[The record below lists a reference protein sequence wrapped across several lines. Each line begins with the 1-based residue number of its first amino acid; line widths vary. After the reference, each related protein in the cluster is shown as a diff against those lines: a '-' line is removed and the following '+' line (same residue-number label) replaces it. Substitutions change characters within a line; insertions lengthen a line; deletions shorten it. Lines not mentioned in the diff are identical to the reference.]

1 MVKMLKIIRLKLRC
15 PTSSQMEELGKMVK
29 VARMLQMVNLAK
41 MAKVLKN

>member
-15 PTSSQMEELGKMVK
+15 PRSSPMEELGKMVK